1 MKPEPVTKIKAK
13 FNKLAMAACGVL
25 YLSVGNAATIEDA
38 RAAYTRDDYATAFSL
53 ASTLA
58 KQNNDPAARNMLA
71 GLLLTGK
78 GRARDVAAALKIW
91 TDLARQDYAPA
102 QATLGALYLDGS
114 AIGAADYK
122 KAKHYLELSV
132 AHDNPTSIYNL
143 GFMYE
148 LGLGVPKSI
157 SQAIGYYEQS
167 AKLNYAKAL
176 FRLGSLSA
184 NHLTPEGGPESACQY
199 YERAAKAGYGEGAFL
214 TGKCFATGVGMPKN
228 LPLASQWYR
237 EAAMLDVPQ
246 AQANLG
252 YIFEKGLGQEVNIP
266 EAYKWYWL
274 ASARVPEAAK
284 RVGII
289 ETEMPSIRDSANE
302 QTKAAWRQEIQTFI
316 KDDNN
321 RRGLLINK

>member
-1 MKPEPVTKIKAK
+1 M
-13 FNKLAMAACGVL
+13 
-25 YLSVGNAATIEDA
+25 
-38 RAAYTRDDYATAFSL
+38 
-53 ASTLA
+53 
-58 KQNNDPAARNMLA
+58 
-71 GLLLTGK
+71 
-78 GRARDVAAALKIW
+78 
-91 TDLARQDYAPA
+91 
-102 QATLGALYLDGS
+102 
-114 AIGAADYK
+114 
-122 KAKHYLELSV
+122 
-132 AHDNPTSIYNL
+132 
-143 GFMYE
+143 
-148 LGLGVPKSI
+148 
-157 SQAIGYYEQS
+157 
-167 AKLNYAKAL
+167 
-176 FRLGSLSA
+176 
-184 NHLTPEGGPESACQY
+184 
-199 YERAAKAGYGEGAFL
+199 